1 MKIRFKLNKGEINT
15 FNMRNIEVKE
25 IIEELSLD
33 TITIEINLNN
43 KLPLEE
49 LKVKEDR
56 EIGWRLLL
64 R

>member
-1 MKIRFKLNKGEINT
+1 MLNKGEINT
-15 FNMRNIEVKE
+15 FNKRNIEVKE